1 MPVQACFSLQAH
13 LHGAIAVT
21 SLAFRQIIA
30 RPRRTIQ
37 FSACLAAASLVL
49 AACSSEQSGPPPM
62 LAGQAP
68 DGTVEMHEVQAAY
81 LGSGTAG
88 CGTLFFRGRSYPFK
102 VAGVGVGGIGLST
115 VEARGEVYKLQS
127 IDQFAGTYAQGRY
140 GFAIG
145 MTSGGDLWLQNDDG
159 VVMHLVAK
167 REGLML
173 SLGADAIRG
182 HHGPMRVTA

>member
-1 MPVQACFSLQAH
+1 
-13 LHGAIAVT
+13 VT
-21 SLAFRQIIA
+21 RLAFRQMTAGLQRTTQIA
-30 RPRRTIQ
+30 ACLTAAALLL
-37 FSACLAAASLVL
+37 SACSGQ
-49 AACSSEQSGPPPM
+49 QSGAGP
-62 LAGQAP
+62 ATVQGQAP

-88 CGTLFFRGRSYPFK
+88 NGTLFFRGRSYPFK

-127 IDQFAGTYAQGRY
+127 VDQFAGTYAQGRY

-145 MTSGGDLWLQNDDG
+145 TTSGGDLWLQNDNG

-173 SLGADAIRG
+173 SLGADAIQITMG
-182 HHGPMRVTA
+182 Q

>member
-1 MPVQACFSLQAH
+1 MNLGSQQATIC
-13 LHGAIAVT
+13 
-21 SLAFRQIIA
+21 
-30 RPRRTIQ
+30 PRRTIWPG
-37 FSACLAAASLVL
+37 ACLAAAALLL
-49 AACSSEQSGPPPM
+49 AACSNQQSGPPPT

-88 CGTLFFRGRSYPFK
+88 NGTLFFRGRSYPFS
-102 VAGVGVGGIGLST
+102 VGGVGVGGIGLST

-145 MTSGGDLWLQNDDG
+145 TTSGGDLWLQNDDG

-173 SLGADAIRG
+173 SLGADAIQITMGR
-182 HHGPMRVTA
+182 

>member
-1 MPVQACFSLQAH
+1 
-13 LHGAIAVT
+13 VT
-21 SLAFRQIIA
+21 RFAFRQMMA
-30 RPRRTIQ
+30 GPQRRTQIA
-37 FSACLAAASLVL
+37 ACLTTAVLLL
-49 AACSSEQSGPPPM
+49 AACSSQQSGPPPT

-88 CGTLFFRGRSYPFK
+88 NGTLFFRGRNYPFK

-115 VEARGEVYKLQS
+115 VEARGEVYKLQNVE
-127 IDQFAGTYAQGRY
+127 QFAGTYAQGRY

-145 MTSGGDLWLQNDDG
+145 TTSGGDLWLQNDDG

-173 SLGADAIRG
+173 SLGADAIQITMG
-182 HHGPMRVTA
+182 Q